1 MFHLKPK
8 SMRSNQI
15 ERAARVGRYGLQPR
29 ALPGDGDRLKVAR
42 LPVRGSADRSGSP
55 IGIVAQMDVEL
66 AVVGRNMAELRA
78 AKGLRLADLAEA
90 TGYTTSRLSQ
100 IERGVSIPSLTALAM
115 VAMAL
120 GVEMAALL
128 DSSSGPLVHITRAGE
143 GRELRLS
150 TGPTFRVVGS
160 HGLDGAYTAVV
171 LGTPDRVEYRHYGE
185 RFILLLSGSATFTFG
200 DDRYHL
206 SAGDTIHYASH
217 KTHEVVTTSK
227 VPGRLLVITCPALF

>member
-1 MFHLKPK
+1 
-8 SMRSNQI
+8 
-15 ERAARVGRYGLQPR
+15 
-29 ALPGDGDRLKVAR
+29 
-42 LPVRGSADRSGSP
+42 
-55 IGIVAQMDVEL
+55 
-66 AVVGRNMAELRA
+66 MAELRA
-78 AKGLRLADLAEA
+78 AKGLRLADLAEV

-171 LGTPDRVEYRHYGE
+171 QGAPERLEYRHYGE

-200 DDRYHL
+200 DDQYHL
-206 SAGDTIHYASH
+206 NPGDAIHYASH

-227 VPGRLLVITCPALF
+227 VPGRFLVITCPALF

>member
-1 MFHLKPK
+1 
-8 SMRSNQI
+8 
-15 ERAARVGRYGLQPR
+15 
-29 ALPGDGDRLKVAR
+29 
-42 LPVRGSADRSGSP
+42 
-55 IGIVAQMDVEL
+55 MDIEL

-100 IERGVSIPSLTALAM
+100 IERGVSLPSLTALAM

-143 GRELRLS
+143 GRELRLAE
-150 TGPTFRVVGS
+150 GPSFRVVGS
-160 HGLDGAYTAVV
+160 HGPEGAYTAIV

-185 RFILLLSGSATFTFG
+185 RFILVLSGSATFGFG
-200 DDRYHL
+200 EDRYHL
-206 SAGDTIHYASH
+206 EAGDTIHYASH
-217 KTHEVVTTSK
+217 HTHEVVSTGED
-227 VPGRLLVITCPALF
+227 PGRLLVISCPALF